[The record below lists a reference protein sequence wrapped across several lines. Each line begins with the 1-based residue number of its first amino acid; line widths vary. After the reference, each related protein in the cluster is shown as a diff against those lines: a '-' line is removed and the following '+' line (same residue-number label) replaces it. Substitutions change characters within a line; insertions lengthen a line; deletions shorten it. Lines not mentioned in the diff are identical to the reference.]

1 MYEELSAAVLQL
13 KGLLCGSAL
22 ERTVMLVEQS
32 AVLVLTQLHSSQY
45 QRVDDSVG
53 SHLLGQLK
61 TEANC

>member
-13 KGLLCGSAL
+13 KGLLRGSAL
-22 ERTVMLVEQS
+22 ERTAMLVEQS

-45 QRVDDSVG
+45 QRVDDSVE

-61 TEANC
+61 TEVNC